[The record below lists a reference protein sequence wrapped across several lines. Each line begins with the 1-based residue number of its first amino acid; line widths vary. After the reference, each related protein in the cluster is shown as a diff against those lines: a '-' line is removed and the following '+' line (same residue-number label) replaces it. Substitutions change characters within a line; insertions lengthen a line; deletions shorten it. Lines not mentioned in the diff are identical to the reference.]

1 MGAIVVAVVL
11 AALLLAV
18 GLAFAWQERRAVPE
32 AMAIYGVEDAIAFIE
47 PRLSEEAGAV
57 LRSRDIR
64 RILEWEMKYLQNPRV
79 RPETDEPTVV
89 AGINAARY
97 VQERS
102 LDRSHRQ
109 FQRAQ
114 QSLPLGVASNFRY
127 WGDDRTIYID
137 RGKGAPKRGW
147 EGSISQGWT

>member
-1 MGAIVVAVVL
+1 M
-11 AALLLAV
+11 
-18 GLAFAWQERRAVPE
+18 PE

-102 LDRSHRQ
+102 LES
-109 FQRAQ
+109 
-114 QSLPLGVASNFRY
+114 
-127 WGDDRTIYID
+127 
-137 RGKGAPKRGW
+137 GAPYDGPIILEVLQLQAEYLLAIGAIGETV
-147 EGSISQGWT
+147 EGGERTSVLRRSGEDPDAS